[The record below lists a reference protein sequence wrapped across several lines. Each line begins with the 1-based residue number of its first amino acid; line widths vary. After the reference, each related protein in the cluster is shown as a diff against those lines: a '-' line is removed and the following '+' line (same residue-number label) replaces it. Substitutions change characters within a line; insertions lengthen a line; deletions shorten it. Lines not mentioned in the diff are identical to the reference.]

1 MSRFIIFFFLF
12 FSFTISCDDLGRERF
27 YHFTGEAQG
36 TTYSIKVMTDNPSK
50 MKDGIDSIFKS
61 IDIIFSTYNPESEIS
76 MINSSNL
83 MKIQI
88 SPWMEYIFKQSIM
101 INKETNGFFDP
112 TIGSL
117 FKYLQLNEDID
128 SLALDSLRQFV
139 GMDKVRVNDGFLY
152 KSDKRTQF
160 DFNAI
165 VPGFTSD
172 VIGDYFYKYGFVNY
186 LVEIGGEVTARGR
199 NQNSKV
205 WTIGIDKPDTTDLTG
220 ENRSLIN
227 TISLDN
233 KSLATSGNYR
243 KFKTTGKGEMLGH
256 IINPLTFSLE
266 LTDIA
271 SATIVSQDCIEA
283 DAYATAF
290 VAMGFEKSK
299 EFILNKD
306 NIMAYFIVSDST
318 GNLIEWESHKG
329 LVNRQIN
336 P

>member
-1 MSRFIIFFFLF
+1 MSRFIVFLLLSLF
-12 FSFTISCDDLGRERF
+12 FTISCDDLGRERF
-27 YHFTGEAQG
+27 YHFTGDAQG

-50 MKDGIDSIFKS
+50 MKEGIDSIFKS
-61 IDIIFSTYNPESEIS
+61 IDLLFSTYIPNSEIS
-76 MINSSNL
+76 TINNSELL
-83 MKIQI
+83 MIQI
-88 SPWMEYIFKQSIM
+88 SPWMEYIFKQSII

-117 FKYLQLNEDID
+117 MKYLQQNESID
-128 SLALDSLRQFV
+128 SFALDSIKQFV
-139 GMDKVRVNDGFLY
+139 GMEKTRVNDGFLY
-152 KSDKRTQF
+152 KSDKRIQF

-172 VIGDYFYKYGFVNY
+172 VIGDYFYKNGFVNY
-186 LVEIGGEVTARGR
+186 LVEVGGEVTARGR

-220 ENRSLIN
+220 ENRTLIN

-243 KFKTTGKGEMLGH
+243 KFKTTGKGDLLGH
-256 IINPLTFSLE
+256 IVNPFTFSLE
-266 LTDIA
+266 LTDVA
-271 SATIVSQDCIEA
+271 SVTLVTQDCIEA

-299 EFILNKD
+299 EFILSKD
-306 NIMAYFIVSDST
+306 NIMAYFIVSDSS

-329 LVNRQIN
+329 LVNKQIKE
-336 P
+336 